1 MFSYPIVI
9 ASHNEGKVSEIRDLL
24 TPLGVTVISAKS
36 LNLPEPEENG
46 LNFVE
51 NAKIKSEQAAKLS
64 GNIALADDSGL
75 CVPALDNAPG
85 IYSARWAGEKKD
97 FLQAAKRIE
106 VELIEKG
113 EEFVGQPAYFIC
125 VLALTYPNGVTE
137 TFEGKVDGRLSYPRG
152 NKGFGYDS
160 IFVPEGYD
168 ITFGEMEADEKH
180 SISHRAEAF
189 AKFMEKL
196 RNQ

>member
-1 MFSYPIVI
+1 MFKYPIVI
-9 ASHNEGKVSEIRDLL
+9 ASHNEGKVEEIRELL
-24 TPLGVTVISAKS
+24 TPLGMTVISAKS

-46 LNFVE
+46 VNFVE

-64 GNIALADDSGL
+64 GNVALADDSGL

-97 FLQAAKRIE
+97 FIQASRRIE
-106 VELIEKG
+106 AELMTKG

-125 VLALTYPNGVTE
+125 VLALTYPDGRTE
-137 TFEGKVDGRLSYPRG
+137 AFEGKVDGTLAYPRG

-160 IFVPEGYD
+160 IFIPDGYD
-168 ITFGEMEADEKH
+168 ITFGEMEAAKKH
-180 SISHRAEAF
+180 SISHRAKAF
-189 AKFMEKL
+189 EKFLERLK
-196 RNQ
+196 